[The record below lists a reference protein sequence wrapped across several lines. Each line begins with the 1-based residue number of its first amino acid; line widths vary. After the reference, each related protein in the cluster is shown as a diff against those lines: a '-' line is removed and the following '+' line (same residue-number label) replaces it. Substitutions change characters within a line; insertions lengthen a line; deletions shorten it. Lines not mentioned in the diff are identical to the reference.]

1 MNCCPSIRRMLAG
14 LVTLAIL
21 VPVVAVLVFSNKRTP
36 EPIAGAADPKLSNT
50 WPLFGGTVQ
59 RNMVNLVDKDVPTEW
74 DVKTGKNIKWMA
86 ELGSKAYGGP
96 IIADGKIFIG
106 TNNDRPRNPRD
117 TEADPNNPAKKIGV
131 DKGIVMCFNEA
142 DGKFL
147 WQAVHD
153 KLAAGRVHDWPHEG
167 ICSSPVVEGKR
178 LWYVSNRCE
187 VICAD
192 ADGFNAKLKTTM
204 PGYNTPTD
212 AGVIWKFDMIDK
224 LGVFPHNLATCS
236 PLIVGDTLFIITSNG
251 VDEGHITI
259 PKPQA
264 PSFLAMNKNTGEVLW
279 SNNLPTKNML
289 AAGADLETLKDMGKV
304 LMHGQWSNPVY
315 AVVSGTP
322 EIIFPGGDGWVRGF
336 NPKDGE
342 LIWAFDANPKDS
354 IYKLGG
360 KGTRSDF
367 VASPV
372 VYDNHLYIGVGQDP
386 EHDFGVGHFWC
397 IDLVKAT
404 ANKGDVSPSLPVEK
418 KGEKGKPNDKSA
430 VAWQYGGMITPAPDD
445 GREYYFG
452 RTMSTASIK
461 DDLCFIAEQEGI
473 LHCLDA
479 KTGKEFWQHDM
490 EAATWSSPHTVDG
503 KVYMGNDKKRVL
515 IFEHSKTKKLINTIE
530 MGTMVRATPVVS
542 NGVLY
547 IMTENKLYAIKK

>member
-1 MNCCPSIRRMLAG
+1 
-14 LVTLAIL
+14 
-21 VPVVAVLVFSNKRTP
+21 
-36 EPIAGAADPKLSNT
+36 
-50 WPLFGGTVQ
+50 
-59 RNMVNLVDKDVPTEW
+59 MVNLVDKDVPTEW

-117 TEADPNNPAKKIGV
+117 TEADPNNPAKKIGI

-192 ADGFNAKLKTTM
+192 ADGFNAKHKTTM
-204 PGYNTPTD
+204 PERRSTSPTD

-236 PLIVGDTLFIITSNG
+236 PLIVGDTLFVITSNG

-279 SNNLPTKNML
+279 SNNLPTQELL
-289 AAGADLETLKDMGKV
+289 AAGADLETLKDMGQV

-315 AVVSGTP
+315 AVVNGT
-322 EIIFPGGDGWVRGF
+322 
-336 NPKDGE
+336 
-342 LIWAFDANPKDS
+342 S
-354 IYKLGG
+354 
-360 KGTRSDF
+360 
-367 VASPV
+367 
-372 VYDNHLYIGVGQDP
+372 
-386 EHDFGVGHFWC
+386 
-397 IDLVKAT
+397 
-404 ANKGDVSPSLPVEK
+404 
-418 KGEKGKPNDKSA
+418 
-430 VAWQYGGMITPAPDD
+430 
-445 GREYYFG
+445 
-452 RTMSTASIK
+452 
-461 DDLCFIAEQEGI
+461 
-473 LHCLDA
+473 
-479 KTGKEFWQHDM
+479 
-490 EAATWSSPHTVDG
+490 
-503 KVYMGNDKKRVL
+503 
-515 IFEHSKTKKLINTIE
+515 
-530 MGTMVRATPVVS
+530 
-542 NGVLY
+542 
-547 IMTENKLYAIKK
+547 